1 MVEQTGESKRFEPKV
16 AVQLDPPKDD
26 LISVEELAKCDG
38 MRVYPS
44 QIRTPPIPD
53 FQSAQLKECH

>member
-26 LISVEELAKCDG
+26 PISVEELAKCDG
-38 MRVYPS
+38 TRVYIS
-44 QIRTPPIPD
+44 MKTPPIAD
-53 FQSAQLKECH
+53 FQCAQLKDHS